1 MAAMFQD
8 RFVKVM
14 LVLIALLLAA
24 NLVKENVTV
33 KPVFAAPA
41 ESGGTPPAAISG
53 GGTTT
58 WIVIG
63 NQLFYAKVDNYN
75 RIEIFGPERLK
86 Y

>member
-1 MAAMFQD
+1 MFRD

-14 LVLIALLLAA
+14 LVVIALLLVA
-24 NLVKENVTV
+24 NLVKESVV
-33 KPVFAAPA
+33 VRPVFAAPST
-41 ESGGTPPAAISG
+41 ESPTIPPAKLSG

-58 WIVIG
+58 WILIG

-75 RIEIFGPERLK
+75 RIEIFGPERVK